1 NPQPSTL
8 NSQLSTLNS
17 QPSTVPPFLDTPLLH
32 ALSDAALRPLFD
44 AAMAQF
50 HAFTLVLVR
59 MSGLMTV
66 GPLFGQSIVPAN
78 ARVLLVLAMALLI
91 TPTLA
96 GQTSAGFRK
105 LDIDGDGRLTRGEVP
120 EPLLDRYDAAFA
132 HTGRLV
138 DDGLAKHE
146 FFRRLALPRTLVEYA
161 MLAIGEFALGLVLGL
176 GVFTVLSGFQLAGEM
191 IDQQTGIGLGE
202 VFNPGMDTNTSITG
216 QFLYLLGVTA
226 FLLIEP
232 FGGHLLMVSAL
243 VETFQTLP
251 AGEAFVSFGAIDLLR
266 DLVHQSLVI
275 AVQVAAPALAAM
287 SLIALTTGFLGHTVP
302 QINVLV
308 IGFPIRALANLGVL
322 ALSLSGAARIAV
334 DALPAAI
341 DALREALAFV

>member
-1 NPQPSTL
+1 MPSL
-8 NSQLSTLNS
+8 LEA
-17 QPSTVPPFLDTPLLH
+17 PLLQ

-59 MSGLMTV
+59 MSGLMTI

-78 ARVLLVLAMALLI
+78 ARVLLVLAMSLLI

-96 GQTSAGFRK
+96 SQTSAGFRK
-105 LDIDGDGRLTRGEVP
+105 LDVNGDGLLTRNEVP
-120 EPLLDRYDAAFA
+120 EPLLDRYDRAFA
-132 HTGRLV
+132 RTGRPI
-138 DDGLAKHE
+138 DDGLAAHE
-146 FFRRLALPRTLVEYA
+146 FFRRLAVPRTIVEYA
-161 MLAIGEFALGLVLGL
+161 WIAIGEFALGLVLGL
-176 GVFTVLSGFQLAGEM
+176 GVFTVLSGLQLAGEM
-191 IDQQTGIGLGE
+191 IDQQTGIGLAE
-202 VFNPGMDTNTSITG
+202 VFNPGLDTNTSITG
-216 QFLYLLGVTA
+216 QFLYLFGVTV
-226 FLLIEP
+226 FLLMEP

-251 AGEAFVSFGAIDLLR
+251 AGEAFVSVAAIDLLR

-287 SLIALTTGFLGHTVP
+287 SLVALTTGFLGHTVP

-308 IGFPIRALANLGVL
+308 IGFPVRAMVNLGVL
-322 ALSLSGAARIAV
+322 ALSLSGAARIVV
-334 DALPAAI
+334 DAIPTAI